1 MTRINNIKLKSL
13 EKTKNFYL
21 WELKRSDSLTESEK
35 SKYLVALKS
44 IEKIIKERE
53 KPGEI
58 EKHKKIIPYDHKAK
72 AIFQNSK
79 RGY

>member
-1 MTRINNIKLKSL
+1 MTRINNIKLRSL

-21 WELKRSDSLTESEK
+21 WQLKKSDSLTESER

-44 IEKIIKERE
+44 ISKIIRERKESGE
-53 KPGEI
+53 K
-58 EKHKKIIPYDHKAK
+58 EKHKTV
-72 AIFQNSK
+72 FQNIR